1 MHILMVVGN
10 QEDFSTNTKLT
21 LCEDYI
27 KHLNISVNTFA
38 DAFGRAIL
46 KIKEYAPDEVYSESD
61 FYDPTE
67 RIPKHV
73 ITVKELLVHLVAYEL
88 MIPDHNTT
96 IENILSEII
105 PSKDYVYVY
114 KIKSVVLIPVTESTV
129 CYIDKL
135 KS

>member
-10 QEDFSTNTKLT
+10 QSDFSTNTKLT
-21 LCEDYI
+21 MREDYI
-27 KHLNISVNTFA
+27 TQLNISINTFA

-46 KIKEYAPDEVYSESD
+46 KIKEYTTDEVYSESD

-73 ITVKELLVHLVAYEL
+73 ITVKELLVHLVAHEL
-88 MIPDHNTT
+88 MIFDKNIT
-96 IENILSEII
+96 IENLLDEII

-129 CYIDKL
+129 YYIDKL

>member
-1 MHILMVVGN
+1 
-10 QEDFSTNTKLT
+10 
-21 LCEDYI
+21 
-27 KHLNISVNTFA
+27 
-38 DAFGRAIL
+38 
-46 KIKEYAPDEVYSESD
+46 
-61 FYDPTE
+61 
-67 RIPKHV
+67 
-73 ITVKELLVHLVAYEL
+73 